1 MLADLLPAGIFAVL
15 LVFVRVGASLSLL
28 PAFGEAYV
36 TPRLRLVVALVIA
49 LLLAPVLA
57 EQLPPMPTQPAA
69 LLLLILGE
77 ALVGIFLG
85 TLARMFMSA
94 LTTAGMVIAYMSSLA
109 NALVNDPTAEQQG
122 SIAGSFL
129 SVTALLLIITLDLHH
144 MLLIA
149 VIDSY
154 GLFAPGVAPPL
165 GDFSDLMAR
174 TVAKTFLLAI
184 QIATPFIAVGSI
196 FYLGLGL
203 LARLMPQAQILFI
216 AMPLQVMVGISML
229 ALAVPAT
236 LGWFIASFED
246 TFLPFVAP
254 R

>member
-94 LTTAGMVIAYMSSLA
+94 LTTAGMVIAYSSSLA
-109 NALVNDPTAEQQG
+109 NALVDDPSAAQQG
-122 SIAGSFL
+122 SIAGTFL
-129 SVTALLLIITLDLHH
+129 TMVALLMIIFPISKLMH
-144 MLLIA
+144 
-149 VIDSY
+149 
-154 GLFAPGVAPPL
+154 APGVFFSPTRNQTDDSRERRHIAPW
-165 GDFSDLMAR
+165 
-174 TVAKTFLLAI
+174 AKELE
-184 QIATPFIAVGSI
+184 
-196 FYLGLGL
+196 
-203 LARLMPQAQILFI
+203 
-216 AMPLQVMVGISML
+216 
-229 ALAVPAT
+229 
-236 LGWFIASFED
+236 ASE
-246 TFLPFVAP
+246 

>member
-36 TPRLRLVVALVIA
+36 TPRLRLAIALVVALI
-49 LLLAPVLA
+49 LAPVLSSS
-57 EQLPPMPTQPAA
+57 LPRMPVEPAA

-85 TLARMFMSA
+85 TLARLFMAA
-94 LTTAGMVIAYMSSLA
+94 LTTAGMVMAYMSSLA
-109 NALVNDPTAEQQG
+109 NALVSDPTAEQQG

-129 SVTALLLIITLDLHH
+129 SISALLLIVTLDLHH
-144 MLLIA
+144 LMLLA

-154 GLFAPGVAPPL
+154 SLFVPGVAPPL
-165 GDFSDLMAR
+165 GDFSEMMAR
-174 TVAKTFLLAI
+174 TVGKTFLLAI
-184 QIATPFIAVGSI
+184 QISAPFIAVGAI

-203 LARLMPQAQILFI
+203 LARLMPQAQVLFI
-216 AMPLQVMVGISML
+216 AIPLQVMVGISVL
-229 ALAVPAT
+229 ALAVPAA
-236 LGWFIASFED
+236 LGWFATGLEE
-246 TFLPFVAP
+246 TFLPFVSS

>member
-1 MLADLLPAGIFAVL
+1 MLSDLLPAGLFAVL

-28 PAFGEAYV
+28 PVFGEAYV

-57 EQLPPMPTQPAA
+57 DGLPPMPAEPAA
-69 LLLLILGE
+69 LLVLILGE

-94 LTTAGMVIAYMSSLA
+94 LTTAGMVMAYMSSLA
-109 NALVNDPTAEQQG
+109 NALVSDPTAEQQG
-122 SIAGSFL
+122 SVAGSFL
-129 SVTALLLIITLDLHH
+129 SVTALLLIVTLDLHH

-154 GLFAPGVAPPL
+154 SLFAPGVAPPL
-165 GDFSDLMAR
+165 GDFSELMAR

-184 QIATPFIAVGSI
+184 QISTPFIAVGAI

-203 LARLMPQAQILFI
+203 LARLMVQLPIFFVGLPAQI
-216 AMPLQVMVGISML
+216 
-229 ALAVPAT
+229 T
-236 LGWFIASFED
+236 LGLFVMLVTFPAALLWFLNYYQT
-246 TFLPFVAP
+246 TFTRLLLPE
-254 R
+254 